1 MESGSRWGFDR
12 RDARVCFL
20 NLIFY
25 FPWTMNCGYGRAKQH
40 GELTQHT
47 PHEQA
52 GFHFQ
57 QCTFNRAQRRERLV
71 KKWVSGEEANSIRQW
86 EKEWEGEN
94 KRSKWGHQ
102 VQQSRRKE
110 IETFESGDRNRKSI
124 AVTSADFFQFATS
137 FFGISSSGTCL
148 QVVEQQTAEDWGLN
162 KRSCRARRCVHRRVS
177 SNYGSPFEIR
187 QSCERVRTCT
197 VRD

>member
-25 FPWTMNCGYGRAKQH
+25 FPWTMNCGYGRAEQH
-40 GELTQHT
+40 GALTQHT
-47 PHEQA
+47 SRA
-52 GFHFQ
+52 GRFSFSAMHFQ
-57 QCTFNRAQRRERLV
+57 QSAAQRTSS